1 MIPIMIIE
9 PEATTTEQINCQPSS
24 AATTVARPITVL
36 FACAKRHPATPIRKL
51 RLAPS
56 AVV

>member
-9 PEATTTEQINCQPSS
+9 PAATASEQITGNSS
-24 AATTVARPITVL
+24 RTATMADRPLIL
-36 FACAKRHPATPIRKL
+36 FLGAKLHPATPIRKL

-56 AVV
+56 SNAV